1 MKVKNTGHL
10 LRAGNPQIEVQTCIF
25 HFSLFIFH
33 LIWAKKKNGAIISDA
48 SLYFYFF
55 YFFFGNSVL
64 LTLYFRNLTCN
75 NNLFFP
81 KKLFPK

>member
-10 LRAGNPQIEVQTCIF
+10 LRAENPQIEVQTCIF

-33 LIWAKKKNGAIISDA
+33 LIWAKKNGAIISDA

-55 YFFFGNSVL
+55 YFFLWKQCIVNPVL
-64 LTLYFRNLTCN
+64 
-75 NNLFFP
+75 
-81 KKLFPK
+81 